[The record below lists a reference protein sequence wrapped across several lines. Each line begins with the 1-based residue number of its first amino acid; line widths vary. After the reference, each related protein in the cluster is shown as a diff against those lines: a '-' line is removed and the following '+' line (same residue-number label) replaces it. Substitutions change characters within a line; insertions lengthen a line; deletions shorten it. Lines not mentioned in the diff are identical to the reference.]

1 MLNRKYLWLMRH
13 IINLIGPPAAG
24 KSTIIQELKRL
35 LPFYEVLA
43 IDDFRQRLK
52 VTTPEE
58 ENTAWNQLWM
68 AALKADYCILESTGT
83 SPQLSMMLDRLWRAP
98 GTNILTV
105 ALLASPRT
113 CRQRDTQRLREG
125 HQSFPLLSEPKG
137 QRWKPLSELS
147 VSMSLEADKL
157 PAAQLAALLR
167 DQLPPDFI
175 D

>member
-1 MLNRKYLWLMRH
+1 MRH
-13 IINLIGPPAAG
+13 IINIIGPPAAG
-24 KSTIIQELKRL
+24 KSTVIQELKRL

-43 IDDFRQRLK
+43 IDDFCQQLNA
-52 VTTPEE
+52 TTTQE

-68 AALKADYCILESTGT
+68 AALKSDYCILESTGT

-113 CRQRDTQRLREG
+113 RRQRATQRLHEG
-125 HQSFPLLSEPKG
+125 HHPFAKLSEPLQ

-147 VSMSLEADKL
+147 VSMSLNADKL

>member
-24 KSTIIQELKRL
+24 KSTVIQELKRL

-125 HQSFPLLSEPKG
+125 HQSFPLLSEPTG

-157 PAAQLAALLR
+157 PAAQLAALLL